1 MCFSPEASFAGGIII
16 SAIGVTT
23 VRKVHN
29 PSQIVFASIPLFF
42 GIQQIAEGFLW
53 MTLPD
58 HDFINIQ
65 KISTYLFLVMAVV
78 IWPLMIPV
86 SILLMEKNIKRKRIL
101 RLLTVIGLSL
111 SFYYA
116 FCLLRFTVNPEISG
130 YHILYK
136 NDFPPAFS
144 NPVFAV
150 YLVVTITPLFI
161 SGIKR
166 TWLLG
171 ILMTLSCL
179 VTAIFFRQYL
189 TSVWCFFAALISG
202 VVFWILSDSKRNF
215 TLNRIILLKPGSDKT
230 TQIE

>member
-16 SAIGVTT
+16 SAIGIAT

-58 HDFINIQ
+58 NDFINIQ
-65 KISTYLFLVMAVV
+65 KISTYVFLIMAQV

-86 SILLMEKNIKRKRIL
+86 SIMLMEENINRKKVM
-101 RLLTVIGLSL
+101 RLFSGLGLALSL
-111 SFYYA
+111 YYS
-116 FCLLRFTVNPEISG
+116 FCLLTFSVHPEISG

-136 NDFPPAFS
+136 NDFPHSLS
-144 NPVFAV
+144 NPAFAV
-150 YLVVTITPLFI
+150 YLIVTVAPLFL

-171 ILMTLSCL
+171 ILMTFSCL
-179 VTAIFFRQYL
+179 ITAIFFRQYL
-189 TSVWCFFAALISG
+189 TSVWCFFAALISA
-202 VVFWILSDSKRNF
+202 VIFWILNDSRKTF
-215 TLNRIILLKPGSDKT
+215 TLNKIKLLQQVRI
-230 TQIE
+230 